1 MMGIAHQVLE
11 VVMEILPRPL
21 FGCARSLSKS
31 DQSAPISARAFLL
44 EIDPALKPM
53 EAYELADAFLETR
66 RDFAGYDHAR
76 TIIERLVLWT
86 LLIRKT
92 TLLSLVR
99 ADAFAF
105 IWFTQDPPEA
115 WQCGYGTLRFKK
127 VASTYGVMV
136 TVPNSKWRPFTAGRL
151 PTEPPTVSK
160 ALNLCSVFY
169 KYLVSTAQTTRN
181 PFAEL
186 LYEEP
191 TTETPTAQ
199 VSSILTADD
208 WAIIISAAK
217 RLAAAKP
224 VMHERTLFLI
234 ACLAYLNVSCS
245 DFIDSDGNCITFRRI
260 VWTGETWLLKLDS
273 RDIQIP
279 QELYDPYMRRYMNFR
294 EVCFERNVSQ
304 PLIPRIRGYGQV
316 TRRTLVKIT
325 KDAVVEAL
333 HHMKA
338 NGTSDHRLQSLRDA
352 YGAWLSADGDMTKA
366 FRGSARTSTDTYPQL
381 TPLFADYSEIAQE
394 DGVIP
399 DHPDTLLY
407 LTLCNSTADPLQA
420 YQYAKDYLSKFRN
433 KNSFDTY
440 RKYIERL
447 LLWTFHIKHKPVPL
461 LTQIDLHEFFEF
473 CKSPPNTWV
482 RTAFERRFV
491 KVQSGAIGMAFAV
504 RRPNPD
510 WKPFWININPGSE
523 EIGAAYH
530 ASNETSYG
538 QCTTVRSFYE
548 FLLSRGLVD
557 SNPLVNVDAF
567 SSYTMSKR
575 SAPIK
580 RRGLSEQLFQIVLD
594 ASLILYKG
602 FQSHRVLFFLYTINE
617 LALSWCDFRA
627 CGKNLTIGDFTKGHT
642 GEWNLKLL
650 RANGEFALIRV
661 SSGYIE
667 NVFVP
672 YKELMLRMGVRDLD
686 NYPVFC
692 ALNGRSSITRSTV
705 TWMLTR
711 IRKVAADALVRDH
724 APAAMVERVRGI
736 TINTLAN
743 TDSPTTYLFKQSLS

>member
-1 MMGIAHQVLE
+1 MV
-11 VVMEILPRPL
+11 ILPRPL
-21 FGCARSLSKS
+21 FGSARSLSNS

-53 EAYELADAFLETR
+53 EAYELANAFLETR

-76 TIIERLVLWT
+76 GVIERLVLWT
-86 LLIRKT
+86 LLIRKAP
-92 TLLSLVR
+92 LLSLVR

-127 VASTYGVMV
+127 VASTSGVMV

-169 KYLVSTAQTTRN
+169 KHLVSTAQTTRN

-199 VSSILTADD
+199 VSTILTADD

-245 DFIDSDGNCITFRRI
+245 DFIDSNGNCITFRRI

-294 EVCFERNVSQ
+294 EVCFERNASQ

-316 TRRTLVKIT
+316 TRRTLVKIS

-333 HHMKA
+333 RHMEA
-338 NGTSDHRLQSLRDA
+338 SGTSDHRLQSLRDA
-352 YGAWLSADGDMTKA
+352 YNAWLRSDVKLNQAFCGGGRTSADA
-366 FRGSARTSTDTYPQL
+366 HPQL
-381 TPLFADYSEIAQE
+381 SPIFADYNEITQE
-394 DGVIP
+394 DGFIP

-407 LTLCNSTADPLQA
+407 LASCNRAAEPLQA
-420 YQYAKDYLSKFRN
+420 YHYAKLFLSKFRN

-447 LLWTFHIKHKPVPL
+447 LLWTFHLKHKPAHL
-461 LTQIDLHEFFEF
+461 LTQTDLHEFFEF
-473 CKSPPNTWV
+473 CKSPPITWV
-482 RTAFERRFV
+482 RTTFERRFV
-491 KVQSGAIGMAFAV
+491 QVHSGAIGMAFAV
-504 RRPNPD
+504 RRSNPD
-510 WKPFWININPGSE
+510 WKPFWISINSDVE
-523 EIGAAYH
+523 DIGVAYH
-530 ASNETSYG
+530 ASSETSSG
-538 QCTTVRSFYE
+538 QYTTVRSFYA
-548 FLLSRGLVD
+548 FLISKGLVD
-557 SNPLVNVDAF
+557 SNPLVNHDAF
-567 SSYTMSKR
+567 SSYTMSER
-575 SAPIK
+575 PAPKK
-580 RRGLSEQLFQIVLD
+580 RRGLSEQVFKTVID
-594 ASLILYKG
+594 ACLSLYKG
-602 FQSHRVLFFLYTINE
+602 LKLHRMLFILYTINE
-617 LALSWCDFRA
+617 LSLSWVDFRA
-627 CGKNLTIGDFTKGHT
+627 CRKNFTIGDFTKVHK
-642 GEWNLKLL
+642 GEWSLKLT
-650 RANGEFALIRV
+650 RANAEATLIPV
-661 SSGYIE
+661 AISYIE
-667 NVFVP
+667 NVFLP
-672 YKELMLRMGVRDLD
+672 YKEYLLGLGLHDLD
-686 NYPVFC
+686 SYPVFC
-692 ALNGRSSITRSTV
+692 ALNGRSSISEGAV
-705 TWMLTR
+705 TWML
-711 IRKVAADALVRDH
+711 IRLREVAADALVRDQ
-724 APAAMVERVRGI
+724 APVVVVERVRSI
-736 TINTLAN
+736 TINTLAH
-743 TDSPTTYLFKQSLS
+743 TGKPKTYLFKQSLS